1 MDRPTLMSKLAN
13 EVKPVQISK
22 PSLMRKLSQIGQPK
36 EMDKLPQLTQL
47 AEKVQPVQMDKPA
60 QMTQM
65 VNSLT
70 RKNEIRSASNDLT
83 CSNSLSGPNRQNV
96 HLKLPNLLK

>member
-13 EVKPVQISK
+13 EVKPVQISN

-47 AEKVQPVQMDKPA
+47 AEVQPVQMDKPA

-70 RKNEIRSASNDLT
+70 RANEIRSASNDPT
-83 CSNSLSGPNRQNV
+83 CSNSLSGPNGQNV
-96 HLKLPNLLK
+96 HLKLLNLL

>member
-47 AEKVQPVQMDKPA
+47 AEVQPVQMDKPA

-70 RKNEIRSASNDLT
+70 RANEIRSASNDPT
-83 CSNSLSGPNRQNV
+83 CSSSLSGPNGQNV